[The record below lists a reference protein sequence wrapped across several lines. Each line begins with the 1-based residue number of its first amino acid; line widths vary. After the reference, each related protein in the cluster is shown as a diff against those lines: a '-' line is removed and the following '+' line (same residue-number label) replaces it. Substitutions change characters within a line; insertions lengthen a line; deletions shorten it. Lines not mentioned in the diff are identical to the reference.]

1 VTRNLECG
9 DLSPLWLKRR
19 QGGALQK
26 TNMKRLIL
34 LIIVVVIGGGAAL
47 GAWTYSDLHKPFA
60 HTKTGQYIEIPKGTS
75 PSIIVH
81 KLATEG
87 IIKHEWPLKLYL
99 KVSGKGST
107 LKAGEYDFPSPIS
120 PIGVL
125 SKLQQGERR
134 LNRLTIIEGWTRW
147 DIARAMMEVPELK
160 LESEGQALDL
170 MNNIN
175 LISDLDPEAK
185 NLEGYLFPDTYEF
198 SPETTPA
205 QLIEMMVK
213 RFRNVWKPD
222 WTERARSLSFSPR
235 QIVTTASIIETEAKL
250 AAERP
255 LVASVIYNRL
265 KKNIPLAVDSSV
277 IYASKLEGKWRYDG
291 KVYRS
296 DIERRSP
303 YNTRIYAGLPPGPVA
318 SPGESSLK
326 AALNPASSEYLYYVR
341 NPDRDDGAHNFYSNG
356 AEFETGVQALR
367 KWERERDARQ

>member
-1 VTRNLECG
+1 
-9 DLSPLWLKRR
+9 
-19 QGGALQK
+19 
-26 TNMKRLIL
+26 MKRLIL
-34 LIIVVVIGGGAAL
+34 LIIAAGVGAAAAL
-47 GAWTYSDLHKPFA
+47 GAWTYSDLHKSIA

-75 PSIIVH
+75 PGAIVH

-87 IIKHEWPLKLYL
+87 IIKNEWPLKLYL
-99 KVSGKGST
+99 KASGKGAT

-120 PIGVL
+120 PLGVI

-147 DIARAMMEVPELK
+147 DIARAMAQVPELK
-160 LESEGQALDL
+160 LTSDSQALEL
-170 MNNIN
+170 MDNVK
-175 LISDLDPEAK
+175 LISDLDPQAT

-198 SPETTPA
+198 APETTPA
-205 QLIEMMVK
+205 ELIEMMVK
-213 RFRNVWKPD
+213 RFRNVWTPD
-222 WTERARSLSFSPR
+222 WTERARSLNFSPR

-250 AAERP
+250 NEERP

-265 KKNIPLAVDSSV
+265 KKEIPLAVDSSV

-326 AALNPASSEYLYYVR
+326 AALNPVTSDYLYYVR

-367 KWERERDARQ
+367 KWERDRDAKAQTR